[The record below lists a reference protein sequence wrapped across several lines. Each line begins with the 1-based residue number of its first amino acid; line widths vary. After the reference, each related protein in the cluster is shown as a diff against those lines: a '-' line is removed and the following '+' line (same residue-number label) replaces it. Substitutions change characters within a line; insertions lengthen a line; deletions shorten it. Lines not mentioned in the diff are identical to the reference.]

1 MDTFS
6 KVVGKSASFIQVSSE
21 QYLASLPP
29 VVAKE
34 FLENHLFI
42 EEPGYYLGEP
52 LEPTLELVDSEPS
65 SWEEFVEKHVS
76 TWN

>member
-6 KVVGKSASFIQVSSE
+6 QIVGKEAVFIQVTSE
-21 QYLASLPP
+21 QYTASLPP
-29 VVAKE
+29 VVATE

-65 SWEEFVEKHVS
+65 SWGEFVQKNVS